1 MTLTAHSSTYLNSTE
16 HILCANQVN
25 KGEEI
30 QETD

>member
-1 MTLTAHSSTYLNSTE
+1 MTLTAHSSTYLNITE